1 MTTTQIKPKLRT
13 FDLTIIVIS
22 LVIGMGIFR
31 TPSEVAANAGTPTI
45 FYLAWISGCLVSLC
59 GALTF
64 AEIGSRYP
72 AAGGFYKIFSHCY
85 SPRFAFMVNWITVIS
100 NAASVAA
107 VAMIG
112 SAYIAK
118 MVFPEMPEH
127 TASQII
133 SVAMIVVLLLVN
145 LLGIKVSAKLLSG
158 LMILKIVLILIL
170 ISAAFFITKEYAA
183 TVAVAKPPVDHSP
196 LKAFIL
202 CFIPVFFTFGG
213 YQLTINFGGDVK
225 NPNRTIPRAIFVGI
239 AVILVLYLGINYSY
253 MTVLGIDNL
262 ANSKTIA
269 ADIVAVVAGP
279 EMSKVLSIIMFFAVI
294 TYVNVS
300 ILANPRTY
308 YAMAEDGVMPKSFM
322 RVNEKTQVQVVGVL
336 VFCAFVLITLFFMD
350 SFTKMLTYVM
360 FFDSIALIS
369 AAASIFILRKRAKGT
384 APQKDI
390 YKFKGYPF
398 LPALFI
404 LVYAALNVSVFIA
417 NPEAFGYGALLF
429 FSGLPLFYIIR
440 RLIKANDEYEID

>member
-1 MTTTQIKPKLRT
+1 MSATAIKPQLRR
-13 FDLTIIVIS
+13 FDLTIVVIS

-31 TPSEVAANAGTPTI
+31 TPAEVADKAVTPTI
-45 FYLAWISGCLVSLC
+45 FYLAWICGSLVSLV

-64 AEIGSRYP
+64 AEIGSRFP

-100 NAASVAA
+100 NAASVAI

-112 SAYIAK
+112 SGYIASI
-118 MVFPEMPEH
+118 VFPDLPEQ

-133 SVAMIVVLLLVN
+133 GALMIVVLMLIN
-145 LLGIKVSAKLLSG
+145 LLGIKISAKVLSG
-158 LMILKIVLILIL
+158 LMILKIMLLLLL
-170 ISAAFFITKEYAA
+170 ISAVFFVSKEHFATEQVAA
-183 TVAVAKPPVDHSP
+183 VTTEEYSP
-196 LKAFIL
+196 IKAFIL

-213 YQLTINFGGDVK
+213 YQLTINFGGDIINPKK
-225 NPNRTIPRAIFVGI
+225 NIPRAIFIGI
-239 AVILVLYLGINYSY
+239 TIILVLYLAVNYSY
-253 MTVLGIDNL
+253 VSVLGIEGL

-269 ADIVAVVAGP
+269 SDVIGAFLG
-279 EMSKVLSIIMFFAVI
+279 EGMSLAMSIIMFFAVI

-322 RVNEKTQVQVVGVL
+322 RVNEKTQVQVVGVI
-336 VFCAFVLITLFFMD
+336 VFCMFVLVTLFFAD
-350 SFTKMLTYVM
+350 SFSKILTYVM
-360 FFDSIALIS
+360 FFDSIAFIT
-369 AAASIFILRKRAKGT
+369 AVYSIFILRRRAKKEG
-384 APQKDI
+384 KDESSI
-390 YKFKGYPF
+390 YKFKGYPY

-404 LVYAALNVSVFIA
+404 GVYFTLNISVFIA

-429 FSGLPLFYIIR
+429 LSGLPLYY
-440 RLIKANDEYEID
+440 LIKKIIQYNEST